1 MIVADD
7 KSPVEEA
14 TPEMDSEPP
23 MEDLKGLMTRSV
35 G

>member
-1 MIVADD
+1 MIVVDN
-7 KSPVEEA
+7 EEPIEEV

-23 MEDLKGLMTRSV
+23 MEDLKGLMARSV